1 MGWIRCVHYEKL
13 WRDFVARTSPL
24 IALVQLVLHRV
35 SCSNETNPKCTQT
48 VWKKPILE
56 FRVQLG
62 GSSAF
67 FAKNSDATL
76 WHQFNLFCTEF
87 HVVTKHSQMHPNTMK
102 THQNMSLGS
111 NGVDRVRLLPKI
123 PMRVRGMTFCINSTS
138 SAYSHRVSCNNE
150 TIQNAPK
157 HYKTHQFMSLA
168 SNGVDRVRS
177 LQKTLMRFRGTNF
190 FFNCTSSTCF
200 APSFV
205 Q

>member
-13 WRDFVARTSPL
+13 WWDFVARTSPL
-24 IALVQLVLHRV
+24 IALVQHVLHRV

-87 HVVTKHSQMHPNTMK
+87 HVVTKHWQMHPNTTKM
-102 THQNMSLGS
+102 HQNISLGF
-111 NGVDRVRLLPKI
+111 NGGGSHAFIAK
-123 PMRVRGMTFCINSTS
+123 NSD
-138 SAYSHRVSCNNE
+138 V
-150 TIQNAPK
+150 
-157 HYKTHQFMSLA
+157 
-168 SNGVDRVRS
+168 
-177 LQKTLMRFRGTNF
+177 RGTNF
-190 FFNCTSSTCF
+190 CINCPSSADF
-200 APSFV
+200 APSFM
-205 Q
+205 

>member
-13 WRDFVARTSPL
+13 WWDFVARTSPL

-48 VWKKPILE
+48 VRKKPILE

-87 HVVTKHSQMHPNTMK
+87 HVVMKHWQMHSNTTK

-111 NGVDRVRLLPKI
+111 NGVDRVRSLPKI
-123 PMRVRGMTFCINSTS
+123 
-138 SAYSHRVSCNNE
+138 
-150 TIQNAPK
+150 
-157 HYKTHQFMSLA
+157 
-168 SNGVDRVRS
+168 
-177 LQKTLMRFRGTNF
+177 LMRFRGTNF
-190 FFNCTSSTCF
+190 CINCTSSAYF
-200 APSFV
+200 APSFM